1 MGTMKPA
8 VIAIGATS
16 RNRSAGETVTTA
28 RLITSRD
35 TALTV
40 APAHQAIAATPN
52 HRHMSR
58 SVLPAGVCGVRNA
71 ANSSDDAATAAAH
84 ADSQAPE
91 RPPPQ
96 PSTIARA

>member
-1 MGTMKPA
+1 MKPA

-28 RLITSRD
+28 RLIASRD

-40 APAHQAIAATPN
+40 APAHQASAATPN

-58 SVLPAGVCGVRNA
+58 SILPPDAEGLRPA
-71 ANSSDDAATAAAH
+71 AWNGDVAAAAAAH

-91 RPPPQ
+91 KPPPQ
-96 PSTIARA
+96 PSASARA